1 MTDFDENWTNYK
13 IMLSY
18 ISKTRLPFKLVLN
31 KPNYFLSNDRNK
43 KFKVIENPSEIS
55 KLIFDEKGLC
65 KIYDFKYGEHTLR
78 KILRYVAL
86 LTFINGSL
94 FGMEVSRPSYDSL
107 M

>member
-43 KFKVIENPSEIS
+43 KFKVIENPS
-55 KLIFDEKGLC
+55 
-65 KIYDFKYGEHTLR
+65 
-78 KILRYVAL
+78 
-86 LTFINGSL
+86 
-94 FGMEVSRPSYDSL
+94 
-107 M
+107 